1 MSNTAALSDSTA
13 MMGMATSLVQGVN
26 PETQV
31 VRVRNVGDEDFTA
44 LYANVSYT
52 IPAGQE
58 TIVPFLAMCLW
69 LGHPDAVDIDAK
81 RKYRLEE
88 FQRLT
93 ARYGTYDNLDDWY
106 ECKPKLEAYSID
118 GNRLVTVVDDYE
130 GNHLRV
136 ESSTAQEKATMH
148 TAMAAMQE
156 QMAAMQRKMEEMQ
169 RQESAVEAS
178 DLVSGVTEDKV
189 AAPEGEAEPVVSGQ
203 VTVDKPRR
211 VVVS

>member
-1 MSNTAALSDSTA
+1 MSDTAAMTDSTA

-31 VRVRNVGDEDFTA
+31 VRIKNVGTEDFSA
-44 LYANVSYT
+44 QYANVPYS

-58 TIVPFLAMCLW
+58 VIVPFLAMCLW
-69 LGHPDAVDIDAK
+69 LGHPDAVDIDSK

-88 FQRLT
+88 FQRLQ
-93 ARYGTYDNLDDWY
+93 ARYGTYDDLEAWLSG
-106 ECKPKLEAYSID
+106 KPQLEAYSID
-118 GNRLVTVVDDYE
+118 GRRLVTVVDDYE
-130 GNHLRV
+130 GSHLKV
-136 ESSTAQEKATMH
+136 QTSTVQEKAVMNQ
-148 TAMAAMQE
+148 AMAAMQE

-169 RQESAVEAS
+169 RGESALDAS
-178 DLVSGVTEDKV
+178 DLVTDTKV
-189 AAPEGEAEPVVSGQ
+189 AEPEEKPEVSAGE

>member
-1 MSNTAALSDSTA
+1 
-13 MMGMATSLVQGVN
+13 MGMASSLVQGVN

-44 LYANVSYT
+44 QYANVPYT

-69 LGHPDAVDIDAK
+69 LGHPDAVDIDSK

-93 ARYGTYDNLDDWY
+93 ARYGTYDNLDDWF
-106 ECKPKLEAYSID
+106 ENKPKLEAYSID
-118 GNRLVTVVDDYE
+118 GQRLVTVVDDYE
-130 GNHLRV
+130 GSHLKV
-136 ESSTAQEKATMH
+136 ESSTVQEKAVMLS
-148 TAMAAMQE
+148 AMASMQE
-156 QMAAMQRKMEEMQ
+156 QMAAMQRRMEEME
-169 RQESAVEAS
+169 RGESALDAS
-178 DLVSGVTEDKV
+178 DLVTSDKV
-189 AAPEGEAEPVVSGQ
+189 AEPEAKPEVSAGE